1 MKFYEIKSI
10 AEKNHK
16 HLVLSNCSY
25 ICFAGGKIRRVKQ
38 EDVNA
43 WGWCLYPYD
52 KYMTAL
58 IDLNHE
64 SHDVEWRIDS
74 DNISDIEIDADC
86 IIITDDDDIIVKY
99 VELPV
104 NEPMTIAVSFDG
116 KVVVETCYGDGYIVH
131 KENGDTAWYT
141 CEEKAVGYLED
152 YEDNLD

>member
-16 HLVLSNCSY
+16 CLVLANCSY

-43 WGWCLYPYD
+43 WGWCLYPYNR
-52 KYMTAL
+52 YMEAL
-58 IDLNHE
+58 TDLNHE
-64 SHDVEWRIDS
+64 SNNVKWRIDS
-74 DNISDIEIDADC
+74 DNISDTEIDADC
-86 IIITDDDDIIVKY
+86 ITITDDDIIVKY

-104 NEPMTIAVSFDG
+104 NEPMIIEVSFDS
-116 KVVVETCYGDGYIVH
+116 KVIVETCYGDGYIVH

-141 CEEKAVGYLED
+141 CEEEAVGYLED
-152 YEDNLD
+152 YEENQD